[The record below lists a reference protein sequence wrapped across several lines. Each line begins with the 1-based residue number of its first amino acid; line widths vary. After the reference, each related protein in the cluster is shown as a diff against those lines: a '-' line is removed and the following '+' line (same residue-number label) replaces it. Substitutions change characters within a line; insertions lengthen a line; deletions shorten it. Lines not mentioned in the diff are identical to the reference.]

1 MGQARGG
8 SLADEVEAVRSISG
22 EPPGPVTAL
31 RSKHTKL
38 GGNTQAKVFT
48 VR

>member
-1 MGQARGG
+1 MGQVRGG

-22 EPPGPVTAL
+22 EPPGLVTAL
-31 RSKHTKL
+31 RSKHAKPS
-38 GGNTQAKVFT
+38 GNIRAKVLT